1 MPFLVIL
8 ILSSLGFYV
17 YLKLKYVRS
26 KRPIEKQ
33 WLSAKSSIALGVFV
47 LFFGINQWFIYQ
59 TTLSII
65 VGLLFVLIGAGSI
78 WAGVRAY
85 KHYLPFVI
93 KEAQEQK

>member
-1 MPFLVIL
+1 MPILVIL

-26 KRPIEKQ
+26 KRPVEKQ
-33 WLSAKSSIALGVFV
+33 WISAKSSIALGVFV
-47 LFFGINQWFIYQ
+47 FFFGINQWFIYQ

-78 WAGVRAY
+78 WAGIRAY
-85 KHYLPFVI
+85 KHYLPFVM